1 MCAWRIGGAGLRTI
15 AVDGVPIPPP
25 PEHVYLMLYKPRGYI
40 TTLSDE
46 RGRRTAASLVD
57 CGTRVYPVGRLDY
70 DSEGLLLFTND
81 GALADRLMHPRRE
94 ISKVYEVT
102 ARGPLDGA
110 AERLRRP
117 LVLDG
122 YRIRPPEVEQTAPGR
137 FLITIHEGRNRQI
150 RRMCAAARAGGA
162 PAAAHCRGTAAAR
175 NARARRMASAH
186 RSGACRAAAG
196 NRRGRSCMTADIL
209 TNIHN
214 KLTTFSKGQRR
225 IATYILESYD
235 KAAFLTA
242 GALGKITQVSESTVV
257 RFAAELGYDG
267 YPAMQRALQEM
278 VLNRLTSV
286 QRIEVTDERLGEQDV
301 VSTILQADMD
311 RLRHTN
317 EHLDREAFSGAVEA
331 LLQARCIY
339 VLGVRSSAALAS
351 SLSYYLHY
359 MFENV
364 RLITTPST
372 SEVFEQLVRISPQD
386 AVIGISFPRYST
398 ATGKALQYCRE
409 AGAQVIALTDSETAP
424 IARSAHYLL
433 TAKSDMVSLVDSLV
447 APMSVVNALIVALT
461 SRRKHETA
469 QTLER
474 LEQVWDQY
482 HVYEKVHI

>member
-1 MCAWRIGGAGLRTI
+1 
-15 AVDGVPIPPP
+15 
-25 PEHVYLMLYKPRGYI
+25 
-40 TTLSDE
+40 
-46 RGRRTAASLVD
+46 
-57 CGTRVYPVGRLDY
+57 
-70 DSEGLLLFTND
+70 
-81 GALADRLMHPRRE
+81 
-94 ISKVYEVT
+94 
-102 ARGPLDGA
+102 
-110 AERLRRP
+110 
-117 LVLDG
+117 
-122 YRIRPPEVEQTAPGR
+122 
-137 FLITIHEGRNRQI
+137 
-150 RRMCAAARAGGA
+150 
-162 PAAAHCRGTAAAR
+162 
-175 NARARRMASAH
+175 
-186 RSGACRAAAG
+186 
-196 NRRGRSCMTADIL
+196 MTADIL

-386 AVIGISFPRYST
+386 AVIGISFPRYSKR
-398 ATGKALQYCRE
+398 AVE
-409 AGAQVIALTDSETAP
+409 AMQFASDRRARVVALTDSMISPLVAVANYVLL
-424 IARSAHYLL
+424 ARS
-433 TAKSDMVSLVDSLV
+433 DMASVVDSLV
-447 APMSVVNALIVALT
+447 APLSMINALIVATVLQKKEEVKET
-461 SRRKHETA
+461 FRK
-469 QTLER
+469 LER
-474 LEQVWDQY
+474 AWDEY
-482 HVYEKVHI
+482 DVYAKTSESGSAGTAGEEA

>member
-1 MCAWRIGGAGLRTI
+1 
-15 AVDGVPIPPP
+15 
-25 PEHVYLMLYKPRGYI
+25 
-40 TTLSDE
+40 
-46 RGRRTAASLVD
+46 
-57 CGTRVYPVGRLDY
+57 
-70 DSEGLLLFTND
+70 
-81 GALADRLMHPRRE
+81 
-94 ISKVYEVT
+94 
-102 ARGPLDGA
+102 
-110 AERLRRP
+110 
-117 LVLDG
+117 
-122 YRIRPPEVEQTAPGR
+122 
-137 FLITIHEGRNRQI
+137 
-150 RRMCAAARAGGA
+150 
-162 PAAAHCRGTAAAR
+162 
-175 NARARRMASAH
+175 
-186 RSGACRAAAG
+186 
-196 NRRGRSCMTADIL
+196 MTADIL

-386 AVIGISFPRYST
+386 AVIGISFCIKT
-398 ATGKALQYCRE
+398 N
-409 AGAQVIALTDSETAP
+409 
-424 IARSAHYLL
+424 HYGFG
-433 TAKSDMVSLVDSLV
+433 
-447 APMSVVNALIVALT
+447 
-461 SRRKHETA
+461 RK
-469 QTLER
+469 
-474 LEQVWDQY
+474 
-482 HVYEKVHI
+482 